1 MINILSTGTGRCLA
15 LSLAIAGIVSSGCQ
29 NTPIDLSEGP
39 APWRMPRPDGECDT
53 YEDALT
59 GGEVFTMYC
68 NQCHNARALAERPFA
83 NYQNV
88 AAHMR
93 VRAQLTGTE
102 YAKLMEFLRRF
113 HDVPSP
119 TPPVEPSPKRLIFS
133 QPMAELRDEQA
144 QQAAPANPAQ
154 PPGEAAGRAVPPN
167 QPVPAPP
174 VQAEPIPGVPAAA
187 ALPGAGDGN

>member
-15 LSLAIAGIVSSGCQ
+15 LSLAIAGMVSSGCQ
-29 NTPIDLSEGP
+29 NTPIDLSQGP
-39 APWRMPRPDGECDT
+39 APWRMPRPDGESDS

-144 QQAAPANPAQ
+144 QQAAPANGAR
-154 PPGEAAGRAVPPN
+154 PPGAAAARPD
-167 QPVPAPP
+167 QPVPVPP
-174 VQAEPIPGVPAAA
+174 VLAEPIPAVPAAA
-187 ALPGAGDGN
+187 ALPGAGAGN